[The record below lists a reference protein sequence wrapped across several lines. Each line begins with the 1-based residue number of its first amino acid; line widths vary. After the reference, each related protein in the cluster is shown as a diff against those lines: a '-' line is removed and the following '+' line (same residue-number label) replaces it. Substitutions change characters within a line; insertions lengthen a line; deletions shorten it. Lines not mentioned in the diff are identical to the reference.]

1 MTTKAASAP
10 GGARRFLLVNDDGFG
25 APGLVLLE
33 ELVRRFSDDVWVVAP
48 DDERSGSSHSISL
61 TTPVR
66 IRQMGERR
74 FALKGSPTDC
84 VLMAIW
90 ELMGEGPPVVVLSG
104 INRGAN
110 LADDIT
116 YSGTAGPAMEGALL
130 GLRSIALSQIFT
142 IGGEAYWETARKY
155 VPQVLERLLSCEW
168 QPGTFVNVNFPDVPP
183 EGVTGTRVTT
193 LGMRAPGSF
202 RMERRTD
209 ARNVPYYWVRLAYRE
224 GERVPGTDLDAAAAN
239 AISITPLHLDL
250 TARDFHRRL
259 EDLYRAPAAAPAHG
273 TPANGAEVRR

>member
-1 MTTKAASAP
+1 MTTKAAPAR
-10 GGARRFLLVNDDGFG
+10 GARRFLLVNDDGFG

-48 DDERSGSSHSISL
+48 DDERSGAAHSVSL

-66 IRQMGERR
+66 VRKMGERR
-74 FALKGSPTDC
+74 YAIKGTPTDC

-90 ELMGEGPPVVVLSG
+90 ELMGEGPPIVVLSG

-142 IGGEAYWETARKY
+142 IGGEAYWETARRFA
-155 VPQVLERLLSCEW
+155 PEVLERLLACEW
-168 QPGTFVNVNFPDVPP
+168 QPGAFVNVNFPDVPP
-183 EGVTGTRVTT
+183 EGVTGVRVTT
-193 LGMRAPGSF
+193 HGMRAPGSF
-202 RMERRTD
+202 RMEQRLD

-224 GERVPGTDLDAAAAN
+224 GEVVPGTDLEAVGAN
-239 AISITPLHLDL
+239 AISITPLQLDL

-259 EDLYRAPAAAPAHG
+259 EAEYRRPAAAASAAVPARI
-273 TPANGAEVRR
+273 AEVRR